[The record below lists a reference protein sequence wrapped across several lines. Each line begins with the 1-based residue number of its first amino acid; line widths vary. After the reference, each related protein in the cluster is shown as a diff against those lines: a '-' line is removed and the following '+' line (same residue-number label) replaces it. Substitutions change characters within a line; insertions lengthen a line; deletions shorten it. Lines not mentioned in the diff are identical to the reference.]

1 MEGGS
6 QREQVI
12 VAAVMGAAA
21 NVNWMTND
29 RVEALTGGHGMLNMP
44 VIAIANEVSRE
55 IFQGRSVEVKFA
67 NERTQPID
75 DMLAKAIAAGQ
86 AAGAAP
92 VNAALLS
99 ATMVYLAGAQPQ
111 VGIPAGNRKLGATA
125 RMIAGVDRS
134 GVAAVPTAKMN
145 NKVSAFAA
153 VMAVHQALIDGEIS
167 PVSGWD
173 VPVGGPLYGHSA
185 LGEDIVF
192 PQMAEKGAQIGTR
205 AMLDCMAG
213 AGIHPHPFTAALF
226 GAAAILEIIHP
237 DADVA
242 DEYGPYGKVTSAFV
256 AGQAAARTAGL
267 PETVHVRISRRA
279 IPTAQLVGDLALIIK
294 DIGGPTVIG
303 IMAFDEM
310 LSVFEEDLAGS
321 SGGPGNSPLGHVGM
335 DAVLALLLMLEEDA
349 DADQVAAAL
358 AQRRLEGDF
367 DPETALVSLSIVAR
381 KAMEVR
387 NGPITDILLKATE
400 PVRAQALY
408 RRAARACDRLMDG
421 ASLEAVVEEFDEERQ
436 RRVEMA
442 VSRYFSAVQGREID
456 IRLTLL
462 EAGARRKSKMAGR
475 WLAFDP
481 LISAV
486 VTIDGET
493 TELDH
498 LVDRVIPAV
507 ARGEQQE
514 LRQLVELI
522 EPVASELLLAGNVI
536 LNITVPVAVA
546 AALGLVDPVEA
557 GRRAEAAAAVSAGI
571 PGARLRAA
579 EAGRMAAAIMG
590 L

>member
-1 MEGGS
+1 MEKGS
-6 QREQVI
+6 QREKVI
-12 VAAVMGAAA
+12 VAAIMGAAA

-44 VIAIANEVSRE
+44 VIAIANEVARE

-67 NERTQPID
+67 NERSQPID
-75 DMLAKAIAAGQ
+75 DMLAKAIAAGR

-153 VMAVHQALIDGEIS
+153 VMAVHQALIDGKVS
-167 PVSGWD
+167 PISGWD
-173 VPVGGPLYGHSA
+173 VPVGGPMYGHSA
-185 LGEDIVF
+185 LGEDIIF
-192 PQMAEKGAQIGTR
+192 PQMAEKGARIGTQ

-213 AGIHPHPFTAALF
+213 AGIQPHPFSAALF

-256 AGQAAARTAGL
+256 AGQAAAHTAGL
-267 PETVHVRISRRA
+267 PETVHVRVSRRA
-279 IPTAQLVGDLALIIK
+279 IPTAKLIGDLALIIK

-310 LSVFEEDLAGS
+310 ISVFEEDLAGS

-335 DAVLALLLMLEEDA
+335 DAVLALLLMLEEGANEDG
-349 DADQVAAAL
+349 VAAAL
-358 AQRRLEGDF
+358 AQRRLESDF

-400 PVRAQALY
+400 PMRAKALY
-408 RRAARACDRLMDG
+408 RRAVDAYDRLAAG
-421 ASLEAVVEEFDEERQ
+421 ESLEAVVGRFDEDRQ
-436 RRVEMA
+436 RLVETA
-442 VSRYFSAVQGREID
+442 VSRFFSQATGKEID
-456 IRLTLL
+456 IRVTRLQ
-462 EAGARRKSKMAGR
+462 AGARRRSKMAGK

-481 LISAV
+481 LVSV
-486 VTIDGET
+486 SVSIDGDCI
-493 TELDH
+493 ELDH
-498 LVDRVIPAV
+498 FVDRIIPAV
-507 ARGEQQE
+507 ARGERPE
-514 LRQLVELI
+514 LRQIVEMV
-522 EPVASELLLAGNVI
+522 EPIASELLLAGNVI
-536 LNITVPVAVA
+536 VNITVPVAVA
-546 AALGLVDPVEA
+546 AAMGALEPDEA
-557 GRRAEAAAAVSAGI
+557 GRRAERASTLAAGI
-571 PGARLRAA
+571 PGSRQRAA
-579 EAGRMAAAIMG
+579 EAGRMAVGIMAA
-590 L
+590 